1 MKTITDFNSVG
12 DILYIFVAA
21 LVVDFLTV
29 IITKYPGPRPY
40 FTVKALD
47 DWYTK
52 FGLAAV
58 AADVLSVMIGVVVA
72 RYIFTAFNLSGV
84 LLFVAILILFQLCHD
99 AFFFLAVIQPLPRGE
114 NTMIDVFKDYAI
126 ENGGKILVADAVLV
140 LGTAAGA
147 TLLKNLPFHVTSFV
161 GLVTAYALCFVTYT
175 KPATTT
181 YSSRSTT

>member
-1 MKTITDFNSVG
+1 MKTITDYKSVE
-12 DILYIFVAA
+12 DILFIFVAA

-29 IITKYPGPRPY
+29 LITKYPGKAPY

-58 AADVLSVMIGVVVA
+58 AADVLSVMIGVVGA
-72 RYIFTAFNLSGV
+72 RYIFTSMGFNPNSI
-84 LLFVAILILFQLCHD
+84 LLFVVALLIFQLCHD
-99 AFFFLAVIQPLPRGE
+99 AFFFLAVITPMKRGE
-114 NTMIDVFKDYAI
+114 NTMIDVFKDYAT
-126 ENGGKILVADAVLV
+126 ENGAKILAADAMLV

-147 TLLKNLPFHVTSFV
+147 TLLKNLPLHVTASV

-175 KPATTT
+175 KAAA
-181 YSSRSTT
+181 

>member
-1 MKTITDFNSVG
+1 MKSITNSNDVG

-29 IITKYPGPRPY
+29 LITKYPGPAPY

-58 AADVLSVMIGVVVA
+58 AADVLSVMIGVVGA
-72 RYIFTAFNLSGV
+72 RYIFTSLGFNLNSI
-84 LLFVAILILFQLCHD
+84 LLFVAVLLIFQLCHD
-99 AFFFLAVIQPLPRGE
+99 AFFFLAVITPMKRGE
-114 NTMIDVFKDYAI
+114 NTMIDVFKNYAT
-126 ENGGKILVADAVLV
+126 ENGAKILAADAMLV

-147 TLLKNLPFHVTSFV
+147 TLLKNLPFHWTGSV

-175 KPATTT
+175 RAAV
-181 YSSRSTT
+181 

>member
-12 DILYIFVAA
+12 DIIYIFVAA

-29 IITKYPGPRPY
+29 LITKYPGPSPF

-52 FGLAAV
+52 FGAMAI
-58 AADVLSVMIGVVVA
+58 AADVLSVMIGVVAA
-72 RYIFTAFNLSGV
+72 RYIFTAFGLSGTLIFVAV
-84 LLFVAILILFQLCHD
+84 LLIFQLCHD

-114 NTMIDVFKDYAI
+114 NTMINVFKDYAT
-126 ENGGKILVADAVLV
+126 ENGGKILIADALLV

-147 TLLKNLPFHVTSFV
+147 TLLKNLPFHVTGFV

-175 KPATTT
+175 RPAA
-181 YSSRSTT
+181 

>member
-1 MKTITDFNSVG
+1 MKTITNSNAVG

-29 IITKYPGPRPY
+29 LITKYPGPKPY

-47 DWYTK
+47 DWYTR
-52 FGLAAV
+52 FGLTAV
-58 AADVLSVMIGVVVA
+58 AADVLSVMIGVVAA
-72 RYIFTAFNLSGV
+72 RYIFTAFGLSGTLIFVAV
-84 LLFVAILILFQLCHD
+84 LLIFQLCHD

-114 NTMIDVFKDYAI
+114 NTMINVFKDYAT
-126 ENGGKILVADAVLV
+126 ENGGKILIADALLV

-147 TLLKNLPFHVTSFV
+147 TLLKNLPFHVTGFV

-175 KPATTT
+175 KPAA
-181 YSSRSTT
+181 

>member
-1 MKTITDFNSVG
+1 MKTITNSNEVI

-29 IITKYPGPRPY
+29 LITKYPGPAPY

-58 AADVLSVMIGVVVA
+58 AADVLSVMIGVVGA
-72 RYIFTAFNLSGV
+72 RYIFTSLGFNPNSI
-84 LLFVAILILFQLCHD
+84 LLFVAALLIFQLCHD
-99 AFFFLAVIQPLPRGE
+99 AFFFLAVITPMKRGE
-114 NTMIDVFKDYAI
+114 NTMIDVFKDYAT
-126 ENGGKILVADAVLV
+126 ENGAKILAADAMLV

-147 TLLKNLPFHVTSFV
+147 TLLKNFPLHVTASV

-175 KPATTT
+175 KAAA
-181 YSSRSTT
+181 

>member
-1 MKTITDFNSVG
+1 MKSITNSNDVG

-29 IITKYPGPRPY
+29 LITKYPGPAPY

-72 RYIFTAFNLSGV
+72 RYIFTSLGFNPNSV
-84 LLFVAILILFQLCHD
+84 LLFVAVLLIFQLCHD
-99 AFFFLAVIQPLPRGE
+99 AFFFLAVITPMKRGE
-114 NTMIDVFKDYAI
+114 NTMIDVFKNYAT
-126 ENGGKILVADAVLV
+126 ENGAKILAADAMLV

-147 TLLKNLPFHVTSFV
+147 TLLKNLPFHWTGSV

-175 KPATTT
+175 RAAV
-181 YSSRSTT
+181 

>member
-1 MKTITDFNSVG
+1 MKSITNSNDVG

-29 IITKYPGPRPY
+29 LITKYPGPAPY

-58 AADVLSVMIGVVVA
+58 AADVLSVMIGVVGA
-72 RYIFTAFNLSGV
+72 RYIFTSLGFNPNSV
-84 LLFVAILILFQLCHD
+84 LLFVAVLLIFQLCHD
-99 AFFFLAVIQPLPRGE
+99 AFFFLAVITPMKRGE
-114 NTMIDVFKDYAI
+114 NTMIDVFKNYAT
-126 ENGGKILVADAVLV
+126 ENGAKILAADAMLV

-147 TLLKNLPFHVTSFV
+147 TLLKNLPFHWTASV

-175 KPATTT
+175 RAAV
-181 YSSRSTT
+181 

>member
-1 MKTITDFNSVG
+1 MKSITNSNDVG

-29 IITKYPGPRPY
+29 LITKYPGPAPY

-58 AADVLSVMIGVVVA
+58 AADVLSVMIGVVGA
-72 RYIFTAFNLSGV
+72 RYIFTSLGFNPNSV
-84 LLFVAILILFQLCHD
+84 LLFVAVLLIFQLCHD
-99 AFFFLAVIQPLPRGE
+99 AFFFLAVITPMKRGE
-114 NTMIDVFKDYAI
+114 NTMIDVFKNYAT
-126 ENGGKILVADAVLV
+126 ENGAKILAADAMLV

-147 TLLKNLPFHVTSFV
+147 TLLKNLPFHWTGSV

-175 KPATTT
+175 RAAV
-181 YSSRSTT
+181 

>member
-1 MKTITDFNSVG
+1 MKSITNSNDVG

-29 IITKYPGPRPY
+29 LITKYPGPAPY

-58 AADVLSVMIGVVVA
+58 AADVLSVMIGVVGA
-72 RYIFTAFNLSGV
+72 RYIFTSLGFNPNSI
-84 LLFVAILILFQLCHD
+84 LLFVAVLLIFQLCHD
-99 AFFFLAVIQPLPRGE
+99 AFFFLAVITPMKRGE
-114 NTMIDVFKDYAI
+114 NTMIDVFKNYAT
-126 ENGGKILVADAVLV
+126 ENGAKILAADAMLV

-147 TLLKNLPFHVTSFV
+147 TLLKNLPFHWTASV

-175 KPATTT
+175 RAAV
-181 YSSRSTT
+181 

>member
-12 DILYIFVAA
+12 DIIYIFVAA

-29 IITKYPGPRPY
+29 LITKYPGPSPF

-52 FGLAAV
+52 FGLTAV
-58 AADVLSVMIGVVVA
+58 AADVLSVMIGVVAA
-72 RYIFTAFNLSGV
+72 RYIFTAFGFSPSSI
-84 LLFVAILILFQLCHD
+84 LLFVAVLLIFQLCHD

-114 NTMIDVFKDYAI
+114 NTMINVFKDYAT
-126 ENGGKILVADAVLV
+126 ENGGKILVADALLV

-147 TLLKNLPFHVTSFV
+147 TLLKNLPFHVTGFV

-175 KPATTT
+175 RPAA
-181 YSSRSTT
+181 

>member
-1 MKTITDFNSVG
+1 MKTITNSNEVI

-21 LVVDFLTV
+21 LIVDFLTV
-29 IITKYPGPRPY
+29 LITKYPGPGPY

-58 AADVLSVMIGVVVA
+58 AADVLSVMIGVIGA
-72 RYIFTAFNLSGV
+72 RYIFTSLGFNPNSI
-84 LLFVAILILFQLCHD
+84 LLFVAALLIFQLCHD
-99 AFFFLAVIQPLPRGE
+99 AFFFLAVITPMKRGE
-114 NTMIDVFKDYAI
+114 NKMIDVFKDYAT
-126 ENGGKILVADAVLV
+126 ENGGKILAADAMLV

-147 TLLKNLPFHVTSFV
+147 TLLKNLPLHVTASV

-175 KPATTT
+175 KAAA
-181 YSSRSTT
+181 SA

>member
-12 DILYIFVAA
+12 DIIYIFVAA

-29 IITKYPGPRPY
+29 LITKYPGPSPF

-52 FGLAAV
+52 FGLTAV
-58 AADVLSVMIGVVVA
+58 AADVLSVMIGVVAA
-72 RYIFTAFNLSGV
+72 RYIFTAFGFSPSSI
-84 LLFVAILILFQLCHD
+84 LLFVAVLLIFQLCHD

-114 NTMIDVFKDYAI
+114 NTMINVFKDYAT
-126 ENGGKILVADAVLV
+126 ENGGKILIADALLV

-147 TLLKNLPFHVTSFV
+147 TLLKNLPFHVTGFV

-175 KPATTT
+175 RPAA
-181 YSSRSTT
+181 

>member
-1 MKTITDFNSVG
+1 MKTISDSNAVG
-12 DILYIFVAA
+12 DIFYIFVAA

-29 IITKYPGPRPY
+29 IITKYPGPKPY

-47 DWYTK
+47 DWYTR
-52 FGLAAV
+52 FGLTAV
-58 AADVLSVMIGVVVA
+58 AADVLSVMIGVVMA
-72 RYIFTAFNLSGV
+72 RYIFTAFGFSPSSILLFIAV
-84 LLFVAILILFQLCHD
+84 LLIFQLCHD
-99 AFFFLAVIQPLPRGE
+99 AFFFLAVIQPLKRGE

-126 ENGGKILVADAVLV
+126 ENGGKILVADALLV

-147 TLLKNLPFHVTSFV
+147 TLLKNLPFHLTATV

-175 KPATTT
+175 KAT